1 MLMYSNLF
9 YMKFIVAIALTSL
22 LTFAIGLFTFLPWF
36 SFVFTALIVAVA
48 VYQKPFKAFAAGF
61 IGVAVLWVIQ
71 TTIIDSANEHILST
85 KVANILPLGGNYTL
99 LIVVTGFVGGLVA
112 GMAALTGSFLRKVK

>member
-1 MLMYSNLF
+1 MYSNLF

-48 VYQKPFKAFAAGF
+48 VYKKPFKAFAAGF

-71 TTIIDSANEHILST
+71 TMLIDSSNEHILST